1 MELYK
6 YMPYNTIKSIIVPP
20 PPSLARPYYMDIRTR
35 YIPNEYSVIKL
46 NKKRLMTELRNVF
59 LHLSEVKYNKF
70 IKKSYFNIIDLIFKH
85 KYRQNSIGC
94 NQSMFIKNIISKFI
108 LNVNDTLYTI

>member
-70 IKKSYFNIIDLIFKH
+70 IKKTYVNIIHVIFKH
-85 KYRQNSIGC
+85 KYRKNSIGC
-94 NQSMFIKNIISKFI
+94 NQSRFIKNIISNFI
-108 LNVNDTLYTI
+108 LNVHNTLYTI